1 MIHMQEEQEQSVTIF
16 NIPIL
21 SMIHM
26 QEKQQQSVTIFSII
40 VLARIEKQEQALCTD
55 VTY

>member
-1 MIHMQEEQEQSVTIF
+1 MIHMQEKQEQSVTIF

-21 SMIHM
+21 FMIHM